1 MGRYRKEN
9 SFVRVDTCN
18 RFIYEVT
25 LYVFFEN
32 ICNQVQHK
40 YFSSEKEIPK
50 IVSEFN
56 INNNMVVYTEL
67 IYAPKR
73 WLIEND
79 YQLYVKPE
87 KKKRIKKDGSEI
99 KIT

>member
-1 MGRYRKEN
+1 M
-9 SFVRVDTCN
+9 VRH
-18 RFIYEVT
+18 R
-25 LYVFFEN
+25 
-32 ICNQVQHK
+32 

-50 IVSEFN
+50 VVKEYN
-56 INNNMVVYTEL
+56 LNNNIFIITDL

-73 WLIEND
+73 WLIDND

-99 KIT
+99 KTA